1 MCLQP
6 QKCLSNCYLCMCS
19 FPYPLSLFHLFDVG
33 LLLLLLNFT
42 STFFA
47 ALHLIGTKL
56 FQHFFK
62 RTPSQVLFESVCLC
76 VDICGWVTSF
86 LRERG
91 WWEAKYTTSKW
102 PLKTPPQNFYR
113 IYTNLYDSSQMPNR
127 NGSDFLNSFFSIFV
141 FQVVRMAYKL
151 CLGFRLYSRL

>member
-33 LLLLLLNFT
+33 LLLLLLLNFT

-62 RTPSQVLFESVCLC
+62 RTPSQVLFEFVCLC

-91 WWEAKYTTSKW
+91 WWEAKYIARASGPWKRHHRTFIEFTQICTTRVKCQIE
-102 PLKTPPQNFYR
+102 TVQ
-113 IYTNLYDSSQMPNR
+113 I
-127 NGSDFLNSFFSIFV
+127 FLIHFFPFLFFKSWEWHINY
-141 FQVVRMAYKL
+141 A
-151 CLGFRLYSRL
+151 